1 MENKEIVSYLF
12 DYQNLLVTS
21 VFCSTVTGQQSVF
34 CVSSKA
40 LLVFPTLSA
49 VSSETKL
56 FCSGYLVNYNLC
68 CPQGMLC
75 VLFVMV
81 LQITIVDRQF
91 RIITDERTAGGGLTY
106 ENTRTVFL
114 APAEVCAT
122 YNYCFLFSDR
132 VLLFLLIYFVW
143 ALTPR
148 FG

>member
-56 FCSGYLVNYNLC
+56 FCSGYLANYNLC
-68 CPQGMLC
+68 CL
-75 VLFVMV
+75 
-81 LQITIVDRQF
+81 

-143 ALTPR
+143 ALTAR